1 LLTGTRHFSHL
12 YRSLKD
18 RYVIIGQYKFP
29 NKSVFHTFSQFT
41 KDRRRSGFEEFLNLV
56 LSIRP
61 MPPEMEDFLEV
72 DDHQSATATS
82 STLEINN
89 RNLSPSSTLIS
100 YLPETV
106 TQSSSSSSLRNRK
119 QKLSSSSTATTVAS
133 PVDVNAKGRSGSSV
147 IAKNEKL
154 GEKLKKKMF
163 FVIMSSYIATTLLYA
178 LLIYTSLVDVTST
191 TTGFFISLLS
201 SSLLPHHPSDRIVLT
216 MLSLG
221 ASVSLLRLSKLKRE
235 SKKQ

>member
-1 LLTGTRHFSHL
+1 
-12 YRSLKD
+12 
-18 RYVIIGQYKFP
+18 
-29 NKSVFHTFSQFT
+29 
-41 KDRRRSGFEEFLNLV
+41 
-56 LSIRP
+56 

-191 TTGFFISLLS
+191 TTGFFIPLSPPSSSIRSDCLDHAVSWCLCLSLEIVKIEKRIKETIKGRRQEQQKGGILLS
-201 SSLLPHHPSDRIVLT
+201 CCLVWCMHCEV
-216 MLSLG
+216 M
-221 ASVSLLRLSKLKRE
+221 
-235 SKKQ
+235 